1 MKLIRGLAIPVLIL
15 LLWLYVSIQ
24 GFFNSYLLP
33 SPVTIADTMGQL
45 IENGL
50 LLKHIG
56 ISLYR
61 VLLGFSLTF
70 ILAFPLAVVLGM
82 NQKWN
87 DYFDPVLDFIR
98 HVPPLA
104 CVPLL
109 ILWFGIGEPP
119 KIAIIMLA
127 TFFPVF
133 LNTLNGVLGCDKKLL
148 EVAHVFEF
156 TAMDRFRRI
165 ILPSALPSII
175 LGMRLGLGYSWRS
188 LIGAEL
194 IAASSGIG
202 YMIIDAE
209 QISRPDIIFVGIL
222 TIGLFGYCIDYGFL
236 KLTEYLMPWED
247 RQVDY
252 GRG

>member
-1 MKLIRGLAIPVLIL
+1 MKLIKGIIIPLVIV
-15 LLWLYVSIQ
+15 LLWLFGSLT

-33 SPVTIADTMGQL
+33 SPVTIAGTMASL
-45 IENGL
+45 IETGVL
-50 LLKHIG
+50 FKHIG

-61 VLLGFSLTF
+61 VLFGFALTF
-70 ILAFPLAVVLGM
+70 MLAFPLAVILGM
-82 NQKWN
+82 NKKWN
-87 DYFDPVLDFIR
+87 DYFDPILDFIR

-104 CVPLL
+104 CIPIL

-148 EVAHVFEF
+148 EVGQVFEF
-156 TAMDRFRRI
+156 TALERFRKI

-209 QISRPDIIFVGIL
+209 QISRPDIIFVGII
-222 TIGLFGYCIDYGFL
+222 TIGVFGYCIDYGFL
-236 KLTEYLMPWED
+236 KLTDYFMPWED

>member
-1 MKLIRGLAIPVLIL
+1 MKLIKGIMIPFLLAA
-15 LLWLYVSIQ
+15 LWLVVSIK
-24 GFFNSYLLP
+24 GVFNSYLLP
-33 SPVTIADTMGQL
+33 SPLTIAETMGEM
-45 IENGL
+45 IATGT
-50 LLKHIG
+50 LLKHIS

-61 VLLGFSLTF
+61 VVLGFCLTF
-70 ILAFPLAVVLGM
+70 VIAFPLAVVLGM
-82 NQKWN
+82 NKKWN
-87 DYFDPVLDFIR
+87 DYFDPILDFIR

-104 CVPLL
+104 CIPLL

-133 LNTLNGVLGCDKKLL
+133 LNTLNGVLGCDTKLL
-148 EVAHVFEF
+148 EVGQVFEF
-156 TAMDRFRRI
+156 TALERFQKI
-165 ILPSALPSII
+165 ILPSALPAII

-222 TIGLFGYCIDYGFL
+222 TIGIFGYCIDYVFL
-236 KLTEYLMPWED
+236 KLTDYLMPWED